1 MSGEYTPFLEDGEQV
16 DHVIKAL
23 EGMNKWLALALAT
36 LVGLGLAVV
45 TRFVLVGVVAL
56 FLVFTRLYARR
67 VIVVT
72 DRAVLVLAGSR
83 WTFKPKALLS
93 RLPADTPLKP
103 LKGMWL
109 ELQIGGRRLYV
120 SARSIRTV
128 SAVETERRD
137 GKRP

>member
-1 MSGEYTPFLEDGEQV
+1 M
-16 DHVIKAL
+16 I
-23 EGMNKWLALALAT
+23 
-36 LVGLGLAVV
+36 
-45 TRFVLVGVVAL
+45 GVVAL

-67 VIVVT
+67 LIVVT
-72 DRAVLVLAGSR
+72 DRAVLCSPAPAGVQAQGA
-83 WTFKPKALLS
+83 PVE
-93 RLPADTPLKP
+93 RLPADTPLQP

-109 ELQIGGRRLYV
+109 ELQIGGHRLYV